1 MPAAAKMS
9 AGCVL
14 VLGGRLSP
22 PSSCGLASPDFCPP
36 AGPAEFFGSKNA
48 AIARQTRQ
56 PGSRPATRITPLCG
70 VSAPKNHIYPCA
82 PRVFAVMNS
91 RTVLPESPQKKA
103 RQDRALQYENMAC
116 ASHAPAGGGCRPS
129 GFSESSAFCR
139 AFFLPS
145 PVFFLFFATAEKQ
158 RKITGI
164 REIFRFFQK
173 KMHFPCRAP
182 VFFKKTLTIEGPNLI
197 FMFVAILHLK
207 NCF

>member
-145 PVFFLFFATAEKQ
+145 PVFFLFFCNRGKAEENHGNQ
-158 RKITGI
+158 RNLPFFSEKNAFSVPGAC
-164 REIFRFFQK
+164 FFQK
-173 KMHFPCRAP
+173 
-182 VFFKKTLTIEGPNLI
+182 NLD
-197 FMFVAILHLK
+197 
-207 NCF
+207 N